1 MDIDYKLYGTL
12 ARMSENEVLTH
23 ELTHDGTNPRCPMC
37 VRPPNVCEPCEVVVT
52 DFGDYT
58 TGEVLDIVQ
67 VDGME
72 TPLHECSE
80 PDTCVCSCDK
90 SGNTYTVK
98 VIAVGKIVPEG

>member
-1 MDIDYKLYGTL
+1 MDNNKRYEQV
-12 ARMSENEVLTH
+12 ARMSPNEVLTH

-37 VRPPNVCEPCEVVVT
+37 VRPPGVCEPCEIVVT
-52 DFGDYT
+52 DYGDYT

-72 TPLHECSE
+72 TPQHTCSE
-80 PDTCVCSCDK
+80 PDTCVCSCK
-90 SGNTYTVK
+90 KLGNTHAVK